1 MDRKLDKN
9 AEVISGMFDSI
20 AGKYDRMN
28 RAMSLG
34 IDRLWRRRFV
44 RSLLRDLPAGGAL
57 LDLAC
62 GTGDLTQAL
71 ARKGFVVTGLDIS
84 ARMMEVGAAKC
95 RDLDPQPQF
104 VLGSA
109 EQIPFPDGSFDA
121 VTIAFGLR
129 NFDRRAQCLQEI
141 RRVLRPGGRLAVL
154 DFAVPKNRLWRA
166 IYLTYFKN
174 AVRLLGRLAGS
185 AGAYDYFVESVLAFP
200 RYEELCAELA
210 EAGLRDVSYQA
221 YSGGI
226 ACAYRAC
233 QRPGDKQD
241 ADRVIST

>member
-1 MDRKLDKN
+1 MEEMLDKN

-44 RSLLRDLPAGGAL
+44 AELVAALPAGSTV

-62 GTGDLTQAL
+62 GTGDLTKAL
-71 ARKGFVVTGLDIS
+71 ARKKFVLTGLDIS
-84 ARMMEVGAAKC
+84 ARMMAVAKEKC
-95 RDLDPQPQF
+95 RRLRLRPRF
-104 VLGSA
+104 ILGSA

-129 NFDRRAQCLQEI
+129 NFDHRAQCLQEI
-141 RRVLRPGGRLAVL
+141 RRVLKPGGRLAVL

-166 IYLTYFKN
+166 VYLLYFKT
-174 AVRLLGRLAGS
+174 AVRLLGRMAGS

-200 RYEELCAELA
+200 RYEALCAELA
-210 EAGLRDVSYQA
+210 EAGFQDVTYQA

-226 ACAYRAC
+226 ACAYRA
-233 QRPGDKQD
+233 
-241 ADRVIST
+241 STR